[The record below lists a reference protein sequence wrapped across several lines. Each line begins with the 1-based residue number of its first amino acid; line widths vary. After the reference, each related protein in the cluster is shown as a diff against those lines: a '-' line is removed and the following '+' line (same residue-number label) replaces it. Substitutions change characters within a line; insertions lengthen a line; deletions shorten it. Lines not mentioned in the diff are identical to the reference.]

1 MVRYPIPNST
11 FPIAQAVQVP
21 GNATTYYVSGQ
32 VPPVVNKDA
41 DPASPQAY
49 GDTKTQTVGVLNRI
63 KAILEGLGLGMA
75 DVVKMQ
81 VFLVHDARAPMDF
94 KAFMEGYTQF
104 FGGSQPNL
112 PARSVVGVAA
122 LANPGFLVEIEVDRR
137 QGYQISTQTGMAE
150 PRKLLVRR
158 PCQRAGYL
166 SEFASMRRHA
176 WESEMFGK
184 IRFQDL
190 LSRTFFGSLS
200 SPPWSRSARC
210 CPRRSPPKR

>member
-1 MVRYPIPNST
+1 MKPRTILPTGALFAGMLIASVSAAHADVVRYPIPSST

-21 GNATTYYVSGQ
+21 GNATTYYISGQ
-32 VPPVVNKDA
+32 VPPVASKEA

-49 GDTKTQTVGVLNRI
+49 GDTKTQTVGVLNKI
-63 KAILEGLGLGMA
+63 KGILEGLGLGMA

-122 LANPGFLVEIEVDRR
+122 LANPGFLVEIEVIAVKDN
-137 QGYQISTQTGMAE
+137 
-150 PRKLLVRR
+150 K
-158 PCQRAGYL
+158 
-166 SEFASMRRHA
+166 
-176 WESEMFGK
+176 
-184 IRFQDL
+184 
-190 LSRTFFGSLS
+190 
-200 SPPWSRSARC
+200 
-210 CPRRSPPKR
+210 